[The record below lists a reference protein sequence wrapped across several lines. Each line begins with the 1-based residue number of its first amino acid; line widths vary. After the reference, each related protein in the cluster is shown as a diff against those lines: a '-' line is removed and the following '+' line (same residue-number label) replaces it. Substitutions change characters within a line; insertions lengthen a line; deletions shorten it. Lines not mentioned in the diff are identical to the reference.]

1 MDNIENRHGSLQEA
15 VTYNKALRKRQR
27 RFQIE
32 ILIAA
37 CFICLLAGFVAGASW
52 HYMKVRG
59 EKAVIVV
66 EPATEPVE
74 EPEKGRT
81 RA

>member
-1 MDNIENRHGSLQEA
+1 MYHIAQRQGSVLEA
-15 VTYNKALRKRQR
+15 SRDYRIALRKRQR

-37 CFICLLAGFVAGASW
+37 CFICLIAGFLAGASW

-59 EKAVIVV
+59 DRAVILV
-66 EPATEPVE
+66 EPATEPAE
-74 EPEKGRT
+74 EP
-81 RA
+81 